1 MAITTLDGLIAGMRP
16 PQVFY
21 KASATAEGAGTFHS
35 LFLSAGLPGAGS
47 TPPAYTAG
55 SGYQC
60 TGATAGA
67 LPRTNPTGGDEARL
81 ARLGLAGATAGM
93 VIVYDRLWTCSGFT
107 TNGAGVTNLNIT
119 TPGTIPSRDANGA
132 AVGDGVEL
140 WGEVYTAP
148 GATGATWTVSYTNT
162 TPTAGRTATYTH
174 PANAESVGQML
185 PFTLAA
191 GDKGVSAVATFT
203 TSTTSGTAGSIG
215 LTLLRRI
222 AEIPISLVNGGFVLD
237 GVSAG
242 LPKIYDDSCLC
253 FMVMC
258 STTNTGI
265 ITGTMVESQG

>member
-1 MAITTLDGLIAGMRP
+1 MAITTLDGLIAGMVP
-16 PQVFY
+16 PRTFY
-21 KASATAEGAGTFHS
+21 KASATSEGAGTFHS
-35 LFLSAGLPGAGS
+35 LFLVAGLPGAGS

-67 LPRTNPTGGDEARL
+67 MPRVNPTGGSEARL
-81 ARLGLAGATAGM
+81 ARLGLAGATAGT
-93 VIVYDRLWTCSGFT
+93 VIVYDRLWTCSGLT
-107 TNGAGVTNLNIT
+107 TAAAATLNIT

-132 AVGDGVEL
+132 TVGDGVEL
-140 WGEVYTAP
+140 WGEVYAVP
-148 GATGATWTVSYTNT
+148 GASAATWTVSYTNT
-162 TPTAGRTATYTH
+162 TPTSGRTATYSH
-174 PANAESVGQML
+174 PANAETVGQMI

-191 GDKGVSAVATFT
+191 GDTGVSAVASFT
-203 TSTTSGTAGSIG
+203 TSVTSGTAGNIG

-222 AEIPISLVNGGFVLD
+222 AEIPISLVNGGFLLD